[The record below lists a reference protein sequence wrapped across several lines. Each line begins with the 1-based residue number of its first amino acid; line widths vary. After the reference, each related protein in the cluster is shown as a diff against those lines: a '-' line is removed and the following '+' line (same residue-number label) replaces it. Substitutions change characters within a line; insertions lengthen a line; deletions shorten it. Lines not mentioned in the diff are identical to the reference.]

1 MKETQERRLNLRSFA
16 GSPVLDF
23 IAAGPS
29 GDATLHS
36 KGFVVGDPCY
46 LLGHPTYEA
55 FLETRFETR
64 KDTGLDSFISRWT
77 ELEFQGRK
85 CLMRDTGDGYRYG
98 HLVDSGWIAAIP
110 RDLCSAEAQKN
121 LNRAEREAKKNGAPN
136 GKPARGRKDFTGL
149 SKEARANLAGFTND
163 LGAMLKEM
171 AKASRTTRQ
180 PAVKSA

>member
-1 MKETQERRLNLRSFA
+1 MKPQVRPLNLRTFA
-16 GSPVLDF
+16 GTPVLDF

-46 LLGHPTYEA
+46 ILGHPTYEA
-55 FLETRFETR
+55 FLETRFEAR
-64 KDTGLDSFISRWT
+64 SAAGLDSFISRWT

-85 CLMRDTGDGYRYG
+85 CLVRDTGDGYRYG

-110 RDLCSAEAQKN
+110 RDLCSAEAHKNLKRAECEAQKN
-121 LNRAEREAKKNGAPN
+121 GSPDGKRSGA
-136 GKPARGRKDFTGL
+136 RKDLTGL
-149 SKEARANLAGFTND
+149 SKEARKTLAGFTND
-163 LGAMLKEM
+163 LDAMLKGM
-171 AKASRTTRQ
+171 AKASRTTRR